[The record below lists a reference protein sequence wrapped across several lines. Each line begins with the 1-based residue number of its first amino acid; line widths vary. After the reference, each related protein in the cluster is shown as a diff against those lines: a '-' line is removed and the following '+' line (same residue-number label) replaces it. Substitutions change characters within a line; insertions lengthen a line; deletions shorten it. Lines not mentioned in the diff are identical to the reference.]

1 MHTKSSVHFWTEL
14 LIYLRMG
21 YKKNTYSKK
30 KPELPITI
38 QRIEVQKK
46 NSFRYS
52 LYSESGFISGVSDA
66 TLTKHNLR
74 KGTIVNHELYD
85 LILKEEEI
93 WSIRE
98 YLIRLLGRR
107 DHASHEL
114 KLKGIKKGYE
124 SAILDEI
131 ITELED
137 KNYINN
143 YSFAKK
149 YTHDKFRFNNW
160 GPNKIKGELTKKKI
174 DKSTIEQVFEE
185 EFDHKSKTET
195 IKYLVEKKKA
205 ALLRTDQEKRRKK
218 IFDYLFRK
226 GYDSSIILKEIDG
239 LLESVNK

>member
-1 MHTKSSVHFWTEL
+1 
-14 LIYLRMG
+14 MG
-21 YKKNTYSKK
+21 YKQKTYSRKE
-30 KPELPITI
+30 PELPVTI
-38 QRIEVQKK
+38 HRIEVQKK

-52 LYSESGFISGVSDA
+52 LYSENGFISGVSDA

-74 KGTIVNHELYD
+74 KGTVVDQDLYD
-85 LILKEEEI
+85 VIKKEEEI

-114 KLKGIKKGYE
+114 LLKGIKKGYE
-124 SAILDEI
+124 PEVLDEI
-131 ITELED
+131 IAELED

-143 YSFAKK
+143 YAFAKK

-160 GPNKIKGELTKKKI
+160 GPNKIKAELAKKKI
-174 DKSTIEQVFEE
+174 DKNTIAQVFEE
-185 EFDHKSKTET
+185 EFDQRSKIET
-195 IKYLVEKKKA
+195 IKQLIKKKKPS
-205 ALLRTDQEKRRKK
+205 LLRTDQEKRRKK